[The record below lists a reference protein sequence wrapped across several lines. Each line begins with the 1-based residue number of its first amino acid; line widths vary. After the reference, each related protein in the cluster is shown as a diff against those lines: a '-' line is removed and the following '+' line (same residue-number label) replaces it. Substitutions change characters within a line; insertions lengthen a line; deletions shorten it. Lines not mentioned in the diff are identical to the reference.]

1 MDPIS
6 APSFEP
12 AQASPILT
20 CGPAASTEPA
30 ATSPE
35 ITCRSDTRAGSIH
48 LFTSGVDQTLV
59 SLHEERGLFNTFY
72 PASSYEVMRGWLCLS
87 CEKNK
92 EGVSCRDL
100 GVTA

>member
-20 CGPAASTEPA
+20 FGPAASTEPA
-30 ATSPE
+30 VTSPE

-48 LFTSGVDQTLV
+48 LLPQAFVK
-59 SLHEERGLFNTFY
+59 R
-72 PASSYEVMRGWLCLS
+72 
-87 CEKNK
+87 
-92 EGVSCRDL
+92 
-100 GVTA
+100 

>member
-48 LFTSGVDQTLV
+48 L
-59 SLHEERGLFNTFY
+59 LHQ
-72 PASSYEVMRGWLCLS
+72 ASIKR
-87 CEKNK
+87 
-92 EGVSCRDL
+92 
-100 GVTA
+100 